1 MVKTIYFVFEDKCP
15 TQDDL
20 KKEGYDDLID
30 FLNYNVLEDDIA
42 DSILGAYDT
51 KTYTFFSDYFDN
63 QNDVLSKI
71 REELNIIDGVSPI
84 LFKEDTSFQND
95 NYMKITTNKEQLR
108 NFLKFITNLHE
119 EYLNIYKEQI
129 HNDTGNLPQVNQ
141 LNDAMSPSH
150 KDLTHIRNQYTDPFK
165 QDCAFGV
172 IDIETENIDFYDK
185 NEFINEVIWNANTKN
200 KVTYYVHTKLCAEYW

>member
-1 MVKTIYFVFEDKCP
+1 MVKTIYFVFEDECP
-15 TQDDL
+15 TKDDL

-30 FLNYNVLEDDIA
+30 FLNYNVLENDIA

-71 REELNIIDGVSPI
+71 KEELNITDSVSPI

-95 NYMKITTNKEQLR
+95 DYMKITTNKEQLR
-108 NFLKFITNLHE
+108 TFLKFITNLHE

-172 IDIETENIDFYDK
+172 IDIETESIDFYDK
-185 NEFINEVIWNANTKN
+185 NEFINEVIWNANKEN
-200 KVTYYVHTKLCAEYW
+200 KVTYYVNTKLCAEYW

>member
-200 KVTYYVHTKLCAEYW
+200 KVTYYVHIKLCAEYW